1 MIERVWLGDV
11 FSQIGFGECRIEWI
25 MMDYSVL
32 SGRMY
37 ALQTYK
43 GLPQNFSVV
52 NPFFFVIWWDLD
64 LLNVR
69 VKCTAFYCEKKNWL
83 SQLNSVD
90 IKDRSALTD
99 GSP

>member
-1 MIERVWLGDV
+1 MGDV

-52 NPFFFVIWWDLD
+52 NPFFFVI
-64 LLNVR
+64 
-69 VKCTAFYCEKKNWL
+69 
-83 SQLNSVD
+83 
-90 IKDRSALTD
+90 
-99 GSP
+99 